1 MAKFRKKTN
10 TSQEIPTSSM
20 PDVIFML
27 LFFFMVTTV
36 LRESDILVRQRLPQ
50 ARELNK
56 LERKSLVTY
65 IYVGQPKKAD
75 MGTEPRLQLNDAL
88 AEPNDVKLYVERE
101 KLKLNEAERDQITI
115 GMKVDRE
122 VKMGIIVDI
131 QQQLKE
137 VNARK
142 ILYSATKKVDLR

>member
-1 MAKFRKKTN
+1 MPKFTKKAK

-36 LRESDILVRQRLPQ
+36 LRETDILVRQRLPQ

-56 LERKSLVTY
+56 LERKSLVSY
-65 IYVGQPKKAD
+65 IYVGKPKKSE
-75 MGTEPRLQLNDAL
+75 MGTEPRIELNDAL
-88 AEPNDVKLYVERE
+88 SEPRDVKLFVEKE
-101 KLKLNEAERDQITI
+101 KSKLVEAERDQITI
-115 GMKVDRE
+115 GLKVDRD

-131 QQQLKE
+131 QQQLKD

-142 ILYSATKKVDLR
+142 ILYSTTKKVDL

>member
-1 MAKFRKKTN
+1 MAKFTKKTK
-10 TSQEIPTSSM
+10 TSEDIPTSSL

-56 LERKSLVTY
+56 LERKSLVSY
-65 IYVGQPKKAD
+65 VYVGQPKKAD
-75 MGTEPRLQLNDAL
+75 MGTEPRIQLNDAL
-88 AEPNDVKLYVERE
+88 ADPKDVKLFVERE
-101 KLKLNEAERDQITI
+101 KSKLNEAERDQITI

>member
-1 MAKFRKKTN
+1 MGKFKKKADVST
-10 TSQEIPTSSM
+10 EIPTSSM

-36 LRESDILVRQRLPQ
+36 IRESDILVRQRIPG

-56 LERKSLVTY
+56 LERKSLVSY
-65 IYVGQPKKAD
+65 IYIGKPKKSD
-75 MGTEPRLQLNDAL
+75 MGTEPRIQLNDAFG
-88 AEPNDVKLYVERE
+88 EPKDVKLFVERE
-101 KLKLNEAERDQITI
+101 KSKLIEAERDQITI
-115 GMKVDRE
+115 GLKVDRE
-122 VKMGIIVDI
+122 VKMGIIVDV

-142 ILYSATKKVDLR
+142 ILYSTTKKVDL

>member
-1 MAKFRKKTN
+1 MAKFSKK
-10 TSQEIPTSSM
+10 SKVSSEIPTSSM

-36 LRESDILVRQRLPQ
+36 LRETDIVVRQRLPQ

-56 LERKSLVTY
+56 LERKSLISY
-65 IYVGQPKKAD
+65 IYIGAPKKSE
-75 MGTEPRLQLNDAL
+75 MGTEPKVELNGAL
-88 AEPNDVKLYVERE
+88 AEPKDVKLFVEKE
-101 KLKLNEAERDQITI
+101 KSKLNEAERDQITI
-115 GMKVDRE
+115 GLKVDRD
-122 VKMGIIVDI
+122 VKMGIVVDV

-142 ILYSATKKVDLR
+142 ILYSATKKIDM